1 VVGYG
6 STKLTLLHLY
16 TYYRNVYIDYLTY
29 YSMAGIKIV
38 NKDKKGKT
46 KREYEKEDGR
56 VVKDVDKE

>member
-1 VVGYG
+1 M
-6 STKLTLLHLY
+6 Y
-16 TYYRNVYIDYLTY
+16 TYYRNIYIDYQTY

-56 VVKDVDKE
+56 VKTNVDKEKK